1 MSAYFDHNASSP
13 LHPEVLEAMMPYL
26 REGAANASSLHSAGR
41 LARSAIETARGH
53 VGALINCAVESII
66 FTSGGSE
73 SNNFLIKGFIDY
85 DDDRA
90 IVSSQIEHP
99 SLIEPLAQ
107 LERLGQK
114 VIRLKTNSHGQVD
127 LPNATQSLQTQSP
140 KLLSIMLANSET
152 GVLQPVEKLAAMVNR
167 DTCLTH
173 SDATQVVGKLPV
185 DMKALGLDA
194 LTLSGHKLQGPQ
206 GIGVLAVRQKPKQV
220 LICGGA
226 QEKYRRA
233 GTENVAMIV
242 GLGKAAQIAALEIEH
257 KRYHLEQLRGVLE
270 SRLLAIPGVV
280 IFGQAV
286 DRLPNTTYF
295 SIPYYHGETLLMELD
310 KAGFALASGS
320 ACHSAVTQPSHVL
333 EAMGVDEQLALNAVR
348 VSLGMNNTLQEV
360 DALATKLEALVNKM
374 PAIMRQATG

>member
-1 MSAYFDHNASSP
+1 
-13 LHPEVLEAMMPYL
+13 MPYL

-41 LARSAIETARGH
+41 LARSAIETARDQ
-53 VGALINCAVESII
+53 VAALINCPVESII

-73 SNNFLIKGFIDY
+73 SNNFMLKGFVDY
-85 DDDRA
+85 HDDRA

-99 SLIEPLAQ
+99 SLIEPLEQ

-114 VIRLKTNSHGQVD
+114 VIRLKTNSHGQID
-127 LPNATQSLQTQSP
+127 LSDAQETFQSQSP
-140 KLLSIMLANSET
+140 KLLSVMLANSET
-152 GVLQPVEKLAAMVNR
+152 GVLQPVQKLTGMVNR

-206 GIGVLAVRQKPKQV
+206 GIGVLAVKQKPKQV
-220 LICGGA
+220 LISGGA

-257 KRYHLEQLRGVLE
+257 KRYHLEQLREVLE
-270 SRLLAIPGVV
+270 ARLLAIPGAV
-280 IFGQAV
+280 IFGQSV
-286 DRLPNTTYF
+286 DRLPNTSYF

-320 ACHSAVTQPSHVL
+320 ACHSAVSQASHVL
-333 EAMGVDEQLALNAVR
+333 EAMGVDDQLALNAVR

-360 DALATKLEALVNKM
+360 DALATKLEALVNKL
-374 PAIMRQATG
+374 PAIIRQAAG